1 MLGFG
6 KKTGDKY
13 PLEIKCKSDCFE
25 KLKDYITKRTY
36 NPDEIVIYITRTN
49 TGEHSTTGTLV
60 TDDGT
65 ISGYTVELP
74 RGTDDECK
82 TSCDDTSIP
91 YDCYCIMEGTYDF
104 EVNTKVYEEENKQYL
119 TNNSLRI
126 ISDIENGRDGV
137 LVHKGSDDAKGW
149 AKGCILPMP
158 SRPIDNCKYG
168 DYKVP
173 PRIDSNVSHQ
183 FVIDICNWVRQ
194 RENEIRQ
201 RNAKVKNIPHR
212 IVISKTF

>member
-91 YDCYCIMEGTYDF
+91 YDCYCIMEGEYDF
-104 EVNTKVYEEENKQYL
+104 EINTKLYNEGSWKENF
-119 TNNSLRI
+119 TNNTLRI
-126 ISDIENGRDGV
+126 TSSIPNGRVGV
-137 LVHKGSDDAKGW
+137 LVHKGRDDAKGW
-149 AKGCILPMP
+149 AQGCILPMRKEP
-158 SRPIDNCKYG
+158 AKNCKY
-168 DYKVP
+168 K
-173 PRIDSNVSHQ
+173 SNDRKNEEDDPELFTKEIV
-183 FVIDICNWVRQ
+183 DWVRQ
-194 RENEIRQ
+194 RENSIKS
-201 RNAKVKNIPHR
+201 RNPNLKSIPHK
-212 IVISKTF
+212 IVITKTF